1 MGTYET
7 RSVSIEPEERYHL
20 DAFNEAQYN
29 ARGDGV
35 LTVDLEGRVMFSDR
49 VIRQRLEIYPGSFI
63 GEHLPVL
70 WPRVEGVMQEHARLC
85 DLPVERLGGRFGVT
99 VSPIL
104 RDGVAVGGVCVFVEK
119 DELEA
124 ATRQLRYFQELTRE
138 LRTIIN
144 SASEGLWIC
153 DGNGTLLRIN
163 PASERINRVTR
174 QETVGHNVRDLAARG
189 VMECSV
195 TLDVIESRSVIHRLH
210 TRNECKLIVTGTPV
224 FDEEG
229 NLIRVV
235 VTERDI
241 TEIDGLQRKIEAQE
255 ALRGQIQ
262 NHMLEMQQIELAAS
276 RIISKS
282 PCMIKTVSQAI
293 KVAASDSATLLLGE
307 SGVGKGLFADLIHR
321 QSARAQKPLITIN
334 CGSIPE
340 SLIESEL
347 FGHEKGAYTGAQ
359 STKPGYLEMADGGI
373 LFLDE
378 VAELP
383 LTSQV
388 KLLRFL
394 EDGRLI
400 RLGGTTAR
408 TIDVRILA
416 ATHRDLEQMV
426 KEKSFRLDLYYR
438 LKVIPLTIPPLRERR
453 DCIVPL
459 IRHYI
464 DHFSARNNVRKRL
477 SRAAL
482 DALVAYHYPGNVRE
496 LINICERLVV
506 MTDTTTI
513 DLEDLPSDISACT
526 ETEGF
531 QVRGW
536 PANTTLPLALEK
548 VEKTLLLEAAKRYG
562 NQYLMAEA
570 LGVNQSTIARKL
582 KKHGIR

>member
-1 MGTYET
+1 MALGS
-7 RSVSIEPEERYHL
+7 RAASIGPEERYHL
-20 DAFNEAQYN
+20 DAFNDAQFN
-29 ARGDGV
+29 ARGDGI
-35 LTVDLEGRVMFSDR
+35 LTVDLAGRVVFSDR
-49 VIRQRLEIYPGSFI
+49 GMRRRLEIHPGIFI
-63 GEHLPVL
+63 GEPLPLL
-70 WPRVEGVMQEHARLC
+70 WPRIEEVMRGGGPVCHLT
-85 DLPVERLGGRFGVT
+85 VERLGGRFGVT
-99 VSPIL
+99 VTAI
-104 RDGVAVGGVCVFVEK
+104 RNEDRTVGVVCVFAEK
-119 DELEA
+119 DEVEIA
-124 ATRQLRYFQELTRE
+124 ARQLRCFQELTSE
-138 LRTIIN
+138 LHAIVN
-144 SASEGLWIC
+144 SACEGLWIC
-153 DGNGTLLRIN
+153 GGDGTVLRIN
-163 PASERINRVTR
+163 PASEGINRIRMEEV
-174 QETVGHNVRDLAARG
+174 VGHNVRDLTARG
-189 VMECSV
+189 VMDCSV
-195 TLDVIESRSVIHRLH
+195 ALDAIESRSVIHRLH
-210 TRNECKLIVTGTPV
+210 TRNERKLTVTGRPV
-224 FDEEG
+224 LDEEG
-229 NLIRVV
+229 RLIRVV

-241 TEIDGLQRKIEAQE
+241 SEIDGLQHEIEAQE
-255 ALRGQIQ
+255 ELRGQIQ
-262 NHMLEMQQIELAAS
+262 SHMLEMQQTELATS

-282 PCMIKTVSQAI
+282 PCMIKAVSQAI

-307 SGVGKGLFADLIHR
+307 SGVGKGVFADLIHR

-347 FGHEKGAYTGAQ
+347 FGHERGAYTGAQ

-383 LTSQV
+383 LNSQV

-400 RLGGTTAR
+400 RLGGTRAR

-453 DCIVPL
+453 DCIMPL

-464 DHFSARNNVRKRL
+464 DHFCTRNNVRKRL

-482 DALVAYHYPGNVRE
+482 DALVAYPYPGNVRE

-526 ETEGF
+526 ETERF

-536 PANTTLPLALEK
+536 PADMTLRTTLES
-548 VEKTLLLEAAKRYG
+548 VEKSLLLEAVRRYG

-582 KKHGIR
+582 KKFGIE

>member
-1 MGTYET
+1 MALGT
-7 RSVSIEPEERYHL
+7 RPVSLGPEERYHL
-20 DAFNEAQYN
+20 DAFNDAQFN
-29 ARGDGV
+29 ARGDGI
-35 LTVDLEGRVMFSDR
+35 LTVDVEGRVVFSDR
-49 VIRQRLEIYPGSFI
+49 VMRQRLEIHPGSFI
-63 GEHLPVL
+63 GEPLPLL
-70 WPRVEGVMQEHARLC
+70 WPRIEEVMRGGGPVC
-85 DLPVERLGGRFGVT
+85 DLAVERMGGRFGVT
-99 VSPIL
+99 VTAI
-104 RDGVAVGGVCVFVEK
+104 RKDDRTVGVVCVFVEK

-124 ATRQLRYFQELTRE
+124 ATRQLRYFEELTRE
-138 LRTIIN
+138 LHTIVN

-153 DGNGTLLRIN
+153 DGDGTVLRIN
-163 PASERINRVTR
+163 PASERINRVGM
-174 QETVGHNVRDLAARG
+174 EEVVGHNVRDLASRG
-189 VMECSV
+189 VMDCSV
-195 TLDVIESRSVIHRLH
+195 TFDVMESRSVIHRLA
-210 TRNECKLIVTGTPV
+210 TRNECKLIVTGRPV
-224 FDEEG
+224 LDEEG

-241 TEIDGLQRKIEAQE
+241 SEIDGLQRQIEAQE
-255 ALRGQIQ
+255 ELRGQIQ
-262 NHMLEMQQIELAAS
+262 HHLLQMQQIELAAS

-307 SGVGKGLFADLIHR
+307 SGVGKGIFAELIHK

-464 DHFSARNNVRKRL
+464 DHFSTRNNVRKRL

-506 MTDTTTI
+506 MTDTATI

-536 PANTTLPLALEK
+536 PADMTLQATLES
-548 VEKTLLLEAAKRYG
+548 VEKSLLLEAVRRYG
-562 NQYLMAEA
+562 NQYLIAEA

-582 KKHGIR
+582 KKYGIE